1 MIRIR
6 AAASPE
12 YVQIVREL
20 FLEYRNLPGV
30 IMKPGEAA
38 GLPGE
43 YGRPP
48 GALLVALDGRAGA
61 GCVALRRLDDRTCE
75 MKRLYVRP
83 AYRGQGVGR
92 NLVREIIARGR
103 RLGYERMRLD
113 TRPSMKSAIALYRSI
128 GFREIPA
135 YLSDPVPGAIFFDLE
150 LR

>member
-20 FLEYRNLPGV
+20 FLEYSNLPGV

-43 YGRPP
+43 YGAPP
-48 GALLVALDGRAGA
+48 GALLVALDGRTGA

-92 NLVREIIARGR
+92 DLVREIIARAR

-135 YLSDPVPGAIFFDLE
+135 YLSEPMPGAIFFELE